1 MFYFEKKNR
10 DTTPED
16 TYIVTLK
23 VNATSE
29 EVVEDWLVRNLIEEI
44 GEVENMTWRI
54 ENANT

>member
-10 DTTPED
+10 DTTPKD
-16 TYIVTLK
+16 TYIITLK
-23 VNATSE
+23 VNALNE

-54 ENANT
+54 ENADA